1 MIKLNIYAM
10 KAHGQAIAR
19 GDYKENSS
27 PMMPICLSSVKLR
40 QLHQTQMDV
49 RTSGDPPS
57 RIEGYTM
64 REELAGLQIVRL
76 CEFLQHIECKDI
88 ETLIRKIVDSN
99 LK

>member
-1 MIKLNIYAM
+1 
-10 KAHGQAIAR
+10 
-19 GDYKENSS
+19 
-27 PMMPICLSSVKLR
+27 
-40 QLHQTQMDV
+40 MDV